1 MKKEL
6 QDNPA
11 LIRIADRIREM
22 PDFEPPVN
30 LLPSIIKAIQRKK
43 LPWWQRAIRWAKTPR
58 AITLTPLRVLPAGA
72 LVMAALLL
80 PYLSFFSGI
89 ISQDA
94 QNESKSVPV
103 VLSLCL
109 PGAHKVA
116 VIGSFNDWR
125 AQGYEMKMDPQQ
137 KTWTVHLELPA
148 GRYEY
153 AFVVD
158 EGKIL
163 ADPDALIHTD
173 DGFGN
178 RNSVLIVGENETA
191 I

>member
-6 QDNPA
+6 QDDPA
-11 LIRIADRIREM
+11 LLRIGARIKGM
-22 PDFEPPVN
+22 PDLEPPVN
-30 LLPSIIKAIQRKK
+30 LLPSIMKAIRPKK
-43 LPWWQRAIRWAKTPR
+43 LSWWRRAVHWAKTPQ
-58 AITLTPLRVLPAGA
+58 AITLTPLQAIPAMA
-72 LVMAALLL
+72 LILAVLLL
-80 PYLSFFSGI
+80 PSLSFFSGFM
-89 ISQDA
+89 SQGN
-94 QNESKSVPV
+94 QSECKPVPI
-103 VLSLCL
+103 VLSLCM

-116 VIGSFNDWR
+116 VIGSFNEWS
-125 AQGYEMKMDPQQ
+125 AQGYEMKMDPEL
-137 KTWTVHLELPA
+137 KTWTVDLKLPA

-163 ADPDALIHTD
+163 ADPGAVIHTD

-178 RNSVLIVGENETA
+178 LNSVLIVGNNETA